1 MSEAVAHVEELV
13 KKKASSLSNE
23 EKKEL
28 QEFSELYNPRL
39 EQMEK
44 NVSTAKEVVGK
55 TDSPTFNDFAKA
67 IAGLK
72 RLIRVCRERM
82 ETV

>member
-1 MSEAVAHVEELV
+1 MNEAVEHVEKIV
-13 KKKASSLSNE
+13 KKKASSLSADE
-23 EKKEL
+23 RREL
-28 QEFSELYNPRL
+28 QEFSQTYNPLL

-44 NVSTAKEVVGK
+44 NVNTAKDIVGETK
-55 TDSPTFNDFAKA
+55 DTTFNDFAKA

-72 RLIRVCRERM
+72 RLIRVSRERL